1 VVKQEQ
7 IIERFNKLRF
17 RISFKARESH
27 NLSDLE
33 TLNDM
38 DWVKRK
44 IEDLEGGVVLDGDHM
59 RVANN
64 LWKRYSIDDVLEQD
78 LWRYIDKCLTKG
90 NKIEAI
96 KTYRQLHGCGL
107 REAKDAC
114 DAREMKNKGIV

>member
-1 VVKQEQ
+1 MVKQEQ

-17 RISFKARESH
+17 RISFKAREAH
-27 NLSDLE
+27 KLSDLE

-64 LWKRYSIDDVLEQD
+64 LWKRYSTGEVLEQD

-107 REAKDAC
+107 REAKDAV
-114 DAREMKNKGIV
+114 DARQMKNKGMI